1 MPREHGDDGAFIETI
16 GLDDVREVFNTVD
29 GPVILSADVA
39 DGLDCSRE
47 TARRKLKELH
57 ERGDLERRKVSR
69 RVIYWEPEEEDAGG
83 ATDTARADPDPTP
96 GHTPGDTGTPTHADE
111 SGETPPGVDLGSLS
125 FKRDLTPSRRT
136 QLEAWLRYAADT
148 DGVQKSDFEEW
159 WNSDRHAATGYN
171 AGSFW
176 EAFAKATMVQSDQ
189 FTKPNNRTY
198 AYTGDG
204 SGGWDK

>member
-16 GLDDVREVFNTVD
+16 RLDDVREVFNTVD

-69 RVIYWEPEEEDAGG
+69 RVIYWEPEEESAG
-83 ATDTARADPDPTP
+83 APTDTVRDDPDPSP
-96 GHTPGDTGTPTHADE
+96 GHTPGDTGTAAHADE
-111 SGETPPGVDLGSLS
+111 SGGTPPGVDLGSLS
-125 FKRDLTPSRRT
+125 FKRDLTPPRRT

-159 WNSDRHAATGYN
+159 WRSDRHAATGYN

-198 AYTGDG
+198 RYIGDD
-204 SGGWDK
+204 SGRS